1 MTVACPVCSLTD
13 VLTSATMHECATC
26 GHEWPVVVDAASAP
40 AGEVDR
46 IVKDCNGNVLV
57 SGDSVTLVKELKLKG
72 TQVLK
77 IGTKVRNIRIVDGDH
92 EIDCRVDGMGIM
104 LKAMFV
110 KKA

>member
-1 MTVACPVCSLTD
+1 LTD
-13 VLTSATMHECATC
+13 VLTSATTHECATC
-26 GHEWPVVVDAASAP
+26 GHEWPAVVDSVEGDVTADASAR
-40 AGEVDR
+40 V
-46 IVKDCNGNVLV
+46 VTDCNGNVLT

-77 IGTKVRNIRIVDGDH
+77 IGTKVRNIRLVDGDH

>member
-1 MTVACPVCSLTD
+1 MTLACPVCSLTD
-13 VLTSATMHECATC
+13 VMTSATMHECATC
-26 GHEWPVVVDAASAP
+26 GHEWPVEGAADDAADGS
-40 AGEVDR
+40 DR
-46 IVKDCNGNVLV
+46 VVKDCNGNVLV